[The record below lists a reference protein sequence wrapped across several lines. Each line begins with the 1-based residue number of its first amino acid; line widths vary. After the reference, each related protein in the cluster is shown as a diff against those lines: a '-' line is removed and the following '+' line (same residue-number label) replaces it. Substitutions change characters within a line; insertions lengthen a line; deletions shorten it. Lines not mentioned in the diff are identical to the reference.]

1 MRITICMKLP
11 GRLTRAASRRLRGDR
26 RAASNEGAHTLRM
39 FASLF
44 FAAAVAAKKVPD
56 FLPNAAAS
64 KIVTVTA
71 RGPGRASV
79 VVMTEA
85 LATKESG
92 PKETVKAFGEVYAFS
107 PATFA
112 VHRDEPTM
120 ITFWNLQGDD
130 EHDFMLMD
138 DRDQVLMKITLA
150 ALKKTAFVFT
160 FHREG
165 VFRFTCTLHLPEMAG
180 QIIVSPPPR

>member
-1 MRITICMKLP
+1 ML
-11 GRLTRAASRRLRGDR
+11 ASI
-26 RAASNEGAHTLRM
+26 A
-39 FASLF
+39 

-64 KIVTVTA
+64 KIVTVAT
-71 RGPGRASV
+71 RGLAGATV
-79 VVMTEA
+79 TVMTEA
-85 LATKESG
+85 IAIKESG

-112 VHRDEPTM
+112 VHRNEPTLV
-120 ITFWNLQGDD
+120 TFWNLQGDD

-138 DRDQVLMKITLA
+138 DRNQVLMKVTLPP
-150 ALKKTAFVFT
+150 LKKSDYIFS

-165 VFRFTCTLHLPEMAG
+165 LFRFTCTLHLPEMSG
-180 QIIVSPPPR
+180 QVLVLPPSR

>member
-1 MRITICMKLP
+1 
-11 GRLTRAASRRLRGDR
+11 
-26 RAASNEGAHTLRM
+26 M
-39 FASLF
+39 FAPLL

-64 KIVTVTA
+64 KIVAVTA
-71 RGPGRASV
+71 RGPSRASL

-107 PATFA
+107 PATLA
-112 VHRDEPTM
+112 VHRDEPTL
-120 ITFWNLQGDD
+120 ITFWNLQSDD
-130 EHDFMLMD
+130 EHDFMLID
-138 DRDQVLMKITLA
+138 DRDQVLMKVTLPPLRKA
-150 ALKKTAFVFT
+150 SWVFT
-160 FHREG
+160 FRREG

-180 QIIVSPPPR
+180 QIIVAPPRQ